1 MSNFTE
7 NEAAPIVSSLLR
19 QGLIP
24 TESEALGIID
34 RSEERAKGD
43 AGWSLVGAA
52 VGIASSC
59 GILAASGATA
69 PLVLPLGGLVGC
81 AIAAWNSRQTEI
93 DRQRESEF
101 IASYPQL
108 LTLID
113 HADNVG
119 MNQDRIAAGY
129 EQAFKAWR
137 YGELASLDRYLSS
150 QPQAEKPATIES
162 VNQKNEV
169 AEVAHPQTTAPQASH
184 QAGQAQDAHPR
195 SVIGAP
201 TVEEHRFIDVLM
213 GNPYQS
219 RAIIAGQRT
228 GKTYGAAVATYCL
241 AQDGTEVF
249 YINLFDHGQGNRE
262 AFSHARSVIGDLDK
276 LTPSDAA
283 NLVDDAI
290 DLIHQFKASN
300 DAVLVVDEWLI
311 LGADNLEV
319 SGLDELWR
327 LLGNET
333 SRLCSNGIGNGRAIW
348 GIAPFFK
355 ASQLRRD
362 ALLLKECSPMVLS
375 ITPGHAVPWTNPR
388 SGKITQVKAQ
398 SSIVGDVVKNWP
410 GCGITNPTE
419 EESRHW
425 RRAGVERVYWNQGQ
439 WHPMGSCPSLPT
451 PKVQPIPASVTAAP
465 SIDDELPSLYE
476 AVARMTVAQSFAPT
490 DPALDLINNIPDV
503 VKREAMT
510 IAYRW
515 AKGRIDGGNPVDR
528 AAFIERARKE
538 RNCQYLVDNR
548 DVIWEDLETLIE

>member
-1 MSNFTE
+1 MSNFSE
-7 NEAAPIVSSLLR
+7 NEAAPIVSNLLR

-24 TESEALGIID
+24 TEAEALQLCD
-34 RSEERAKGD
+34 RSEDRAKGD
-43 AGWSLVGAA
+43 AGWGLVGAA

-129 EQAFKAWR
+129 EQALKAWR
-137 YGELASLDRYLSS
+137 YGELTGFDRYIPLQPSS
-150 QPQAEKPATIES
+150 PPTQPQAETPASIES
-162 VNQKNEV
+162 LNQKNALPE
-169 AEVAHPQTTAPQASH
+169 AAHPQTPSQSRSQQVEQDQA
-184 QAGQAQDAHPR
+184 AHPQH
-195 SVIGAP
+195 
-201 TVEEHRFIDVLM
+201 EQNRFIDVLM
-213 GNPYQS
+213 DNPYQS

-241 AQDGTEVF
+241 SKDGTDVF

-276 LTPSDAA
+276 LTPSDGAD
-283 NLVDDAI
+283 LVDDAI

-311 LGADNLEV
+311 LGADNLDMP
-319 SGLDELWR
+319 GLDEFWR

-333 SRLCSNGIGNGRAIW
+333 SRLCSNGTGNGRAIW

-355 ASQLRRD
+355 AGQLRKD
-362 ALLLKECSPMVLS
+362 ALLLKECKPMVLS
-375 ITPGHAVPWTNPR
+375 ITPGHSVPWTNPR
-388 SGKITQVKAQ
+388 SGKVTQVKAQ
-398 SSIVGDVVKNWP
+398 SGIISDVARNWGCSITD
-410 GCGITNPTE
+410 PTDE
-419 EESRHW
+419 QSRQW
-425 RRAGVERVYWNQGQ
+425 RREGVDRVYWHDKH
-439 WHPMGSCPSLPT
+439 WYPMGSCPSLPT

-465 SIDDELPSLYE
+465 SIDESLPALYE
-476 AVARMTVAQSFAPT
+476 AVARMTVAQNFPS
-490 DPALDLINNIPDV
+490 DPALDLIESITDLGM
-503 VKREAMT
+503 REAML
-510 IAYRW
+510 ISYRW
-515 AKGRIDGGNPVDR
+515 ARGRIDGGNPVDR
-528 AAFIERARKE
+528 TAFIERARKE
-538 RNCQYLVDNR
+538 RTCQYLVDNR
-548 DVIWEDLETLIE
+548 DAIWEDLETLIE